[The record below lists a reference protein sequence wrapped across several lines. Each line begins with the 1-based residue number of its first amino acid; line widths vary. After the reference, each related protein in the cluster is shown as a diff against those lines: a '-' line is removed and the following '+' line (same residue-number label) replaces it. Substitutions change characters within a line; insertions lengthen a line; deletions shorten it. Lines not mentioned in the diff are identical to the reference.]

1 MHPDKAEALNKLAEV
16 TQELDLEIGQL
27 KDVALH
33 PHREGWGKSLRAL
46 SILPFLGLSA
56 TICDAT
62 DMLFR
67 RIPDPR
73 WGDAPEDGSAAP
85 PDGQSR

>member
-1 MHPDKAEALNKLAEV
+1 MHPDKAEALSTLAEV
-16 TQELDLEIGQL
+16 TQALDLEIAQL

-33 PHREGWGKSLRAL
+33 PQRDGWRKSLRAL
-46 SILPFLGLSA
+46 GTLPFLGIAAS
-56 TICDAT
+56 ICDAT

-67 RIPDPR
+67 RIPDAR

-85 PDGQSR
+85 SEGQL